1 MNEIKERSGSKKEK
15 EHLIIKRKCGGL
27 YIAPQVSSNSEG
39 HPTPPLVYS
48 EQKGKKAPAPQK
60 SGLRS
65 AKSKTAGHW
74 VLLNK

>member
-39 HPTPPLVYS
+39 HPTPPLGVQRTKRKKS
-48 EQKGKKAPAPQK
+48 SSPAKKRAAEREEQNGRPLGVIK
-60 SGLRS
+60 
-65 AKSKTAGHW
+65 
-74 VLLNK
+74 